1 MKTLVE
7 GKDYSVHEYT
17 TKDKRKTNDRPI
29 CPICS
34 NCNHKEFCANR
45 KKIFKMKECEDCNNC
60 KDKEH
65 CDKFYIYPKFKV
77 ELLTNGR
84 KSTTKD
90 TNRMQFNG
98 KTKEEALNKMLEYI
112 QEVSIHGKTEKVKEN
127 NATIVSICES
137 YETKRVRNKEIKP
150 NTYNRHLQTIKANVV
165 AKKHKQRS

>member
-17 TKDKRKTNDRPI
+17 TKDKRKANDRPI
-29 CPICS
+29 CPTCS

-45 KKIFKMKECEDCNNC
+45 KKLFKMKECEDCNNC

-98 KTKEEALNKMLEYI
+98 KTKEEAYELAI
-112 QEVSIHGKTEKVKEN
+112 
-127 NATIVSICES
+127 NACKLIGIPEDL
-137 YETKRVRNKEIKP
+137 YERSPFSLSGGQMRL
-150 NTYNRHLQTIKANVV
+150 RGLLQLTQIF
-165 AKKHKQRS
+165 